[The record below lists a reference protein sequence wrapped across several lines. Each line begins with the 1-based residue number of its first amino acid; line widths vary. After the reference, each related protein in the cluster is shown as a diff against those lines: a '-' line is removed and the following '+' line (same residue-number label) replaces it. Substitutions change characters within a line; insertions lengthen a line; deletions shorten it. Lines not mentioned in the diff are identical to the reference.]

1 MIRNKLQ
8 AAFLSAFMLTMPAL
22 VQAKDATVKRIEF
35 EKTSSN
41 DYMKWQA
48 IGEKGVIFATE
59 EDDKQKTAP
68 KGYDVWTITKLDTM
82 LNEAASTDINIGSH
96 SIINWLEAD
105 GNFYA
110 VNTNF
115 FAVGMSKRKESTKRY
130 VISIYDSNDL
140 TLKNKFEGKVEK
152 YMPNWQEP
160 IVLGDNLYMIGEGYS
175 GSGFSYDKKLIALI
189 TNIKSGET
197 NLVELDNLS
206 PKFTIL
212 SCDIDKACNEVQV
225 LVKEIYKTGNITK
238 LLTFSDGKK
247 TGEITLNL
255 NGDNKYPASAFVTKT
270 KDGNYLISGTYKL
283 DEDGSNSWAA
293 GIFVIKADSNGKT
306 LFSTFT
312 NFLDLKNFTSY
323 LSDRKQEKIEEKK
336 AKAEAKGKEFTKEC
350 QILPY
355 RVIEDNDKYILA
367 GEAYK
372 DVYKNKTDK
381 NGISYQVPDGY
392 IYTHYFIVEYD
403 KDGKIEWSNAAELH
417 VKKSYSVKKHLSLN
431 KNTNALQIIYPSY
444 KCIYNTSYD
453 ANGEE
458 ISSEEIE
465 YVKDEEYLKA
475 VYENETWHWYGN
487 TFLSTD
493 RMKIKDDKGKRKV
506 FSVGKISF

>member
-1 MIRNKLQ
+1 MNKLQ
-8 AAFLSAFMLTMPAL
+8 TAFLSTFMLTMPAFL
-22 VQAKDATVKRIEF
+22 HAKDATVKRVEF

-59 EDDKQKTAP
+59 EDDKQKNAP
-68 KGYDVWTITKLDTM
+68 KGYNVWTITKLDTM
-82 LNEAASTDINIGSH
+82 LNEVASTDINIGNH

-115 FAVGMSKRKESTKRY
+115 FALGMSKRKESIKRY
-130 VISIYDSNDL
+130 VISVYDSDRL
-140 TLKNKFEGKVEK
+140 TLKNKFEGKVEE

-160 IVLGDNLYMIGEGYS
+160 MVLGDYLYMIGEGYS
-175 GSGFSYDKKLIALI
+175 GSGFSYSKKLIALI
-189 TNIKSGET
+189 INIKSGET
-197 NLVELDNLS
+197 NLVELNNLD
-206 PKFTIL
+206 PKFIIM
-212 SCDIDKACNEVQV
+212 SCDVDKEHNEVQV
-225 LVKEIYKTGNITK
+225 LVQEIYKTGNVTK

-247 TGEITLNL
+247 TGEITFNL

-270 KDGNYLISGTYKL
+270 NDGNYLISGTYKL
-283 DEDGSNSWAA
+283 EENGNDQWSA
-293 GIFVIKADSNGKT
+293 GIFVIKADNNGKT
-306 LFSTFT
+306 QFSTFT

-323 LSDRKQEKIEEKK
+323 LSDRKQEKIENEK

-350 QILPY
+350 RILPY
-355 RVIEDNDKYILA
+355 RVLEDNGKYILA
-367 GEAYK
+367 GESYYQ
-372 DVYKNKTDK
+372 VYKNKTDK
-381 NGISYQVPDGY
+381 NGISYQVPDGFQ
-392 IYTHYFIVEYD
+392 YTHYFLVEYD
-403 KDGKIEWSNAAELH
+403 KDGKIEWSNAAKLH
-417 VKKSYSVKKHLSLN
+417 VKKSGGTIKHLSIN
-431 KNTNALQIIYPSY
+431 KNTNALQIVYPSY
-444 KCIYNTSYD
+444 RSIYNTSYD

-475 VYENETWHWYGN
+475 VYENQTWYWYGN